1 MIRVEKAAVLGAGTM
16 GAQIAAHLANAQI
29 PTLLLDIVPREET
42 QPAGALPD
50 GRASAPSQDRI
61 DAPPQDR
68 NRIARAGFEAAKK
81 SKPAALFT
89 ADLASLVTVGNF
101 EDDLSKLKDCDLIIE
116 AVVENLDIKRSL
128 YEKVEQH
135 RRPGSIVA
143 SNTSGIPL
151 KQLAEGRS
159 EDFRAHFLGMHFFN
173 PPRYMHLV
181 ELIRT
186 EWTRPEVS
194 CSMFGFLDE
203 RLGKGVVVA
212 KDRPNF
218 IANRIGTF
226 GALVTIHAML
236 EDSYSIEEVDKI
248 TGPAVGRPK
257 TATFRTFDLVGLDVL
272 AHVVKNLGE
281 NLPEDPER
289 AMFAMPEFVGK
300 MIERGLLGNKT
311 KAGFYKRQKGE
322 GDKREI
328 LVLDPAT
335 LDYRPAQRVKLPS
348 LEMAKNIED
357 TAERIK
363 TLVWSK
369 DRAGTF
375 LWKTFSRT
383 LCYAAD
389 RIPEIA
395 DTVVEIDRAMQWGF
409 NWELGP
415 FEAWDAI
422 GVEKSVAKLKEE
434 GRSVPLNVQKL
445 LDAGAKS
452 FYKQEK
458 GQRFYFDFPSAQY
471 APAADP
477 PGTIILKSLRDRG
490 TGVPPVIH
498 AQDARATT
506 AVIKRNSGAS
516 LLDLGDGVACLE
528 FHSKMNSIGG
538 DTLEMLKV
546 ALNEVEKNF
555 IGLVVGNQGQN
566 FSVGA
571 NLMLMLMEAQD
582 ENWDELDMIG
592 RFFQQSVMS
601 LRYSPKPVVVA
612 PFQMVFGGGCE
623 MVLHADRV
631 RASAETYIGLVEV
644 GVGIIPAGCGTK
656 EMLVRAMDSIPSD
669 MKDADPFPFVKR
681 VFETIALAKVATSA
695 EEARDLGFLGTDD
708 SISMNRDRLI
718 ADAKKE
724 VQALAASGYV
734 QPQQRTDILALGN
747 PALATL
753 KLGVHMMKR
762 AGYISDH
769 DALIGEKLARILT
782 GGDLN
787 HTTQVSE
794 QYLLDLE
801 REAFLSLIGTRKTQD
816 RIAHM
821 LKTGKPLRN

>member
-1 MIRVEKAAVLGAGTM
+1 MMQVRKAAVLGAGTM
-16 GAQIAAHLANAQI
+16 GAQIAAHLANAGV
-29 PTLLLDIVPREET
+29 PTLLLDIVPRD
-42 QPAGALPD
+42 Q
-50 GRASAPSQDRI
+50 SV
-61 DAPPQDR
+61 DR
-68 NRIARAGFEAAKK
+68 NQIARAGLEAAKK
-81 SKPAALFT
+81 SKPAAFFT
-89 ADLASLVTVGNF
+89 ADRAALVTIGNF
-101 EDDLSKLKDCDLIIE
+101 ADDLPKLKDCDLIIE
-116 AVVENLDIKRSL
+116 AVVENLEIKRHL
-128 YEKVEQH
+128 YEQLEQH
-135 RRPGSIVA
+135 RRAGAIVA

-181 ELIRT
+181 EIIRT
-186 EWTRPEVS
+186 EWTKPEVS

-218 IANRIGTF
+218 IANRIGTY
-226 GALVTIHAML
+226 GALVTMRTML
-236 EDSYSIEEVDKI
+236 DDGYSFEEVDKI
-248 TGPAVGRPK
+248 TGPATGRPK
-257 TATFRTFDLVGLDVL
+257 TATFRTFDLVGLDVF
-272 AHVVKNLGE
+272 AHVVKNLHE
-281 NLPEDPER
+281 NLPDDPER
-289 AMFAMPEFVGK
+289 DMFVMPEFVTK

-311 KAGFYKRQKGE
+311 KAGFYQRKKGE

-328 LVLDPAT
+328 WTLDAAT
-335 LDYRPAQRVKLPS
+335 LDYRPAQKVKLPS
-348 LEMAKNIED
+348 LEMAKNVED
-357 TAERIK
+357 TRERLK
-363 TLVWSK
+363 ALVWSK
-369 DRAGTF
+369 DRVGAF
-375 LWKTFSRT
+375 LWKTLSQT
-383 LCYAAD
+383 LSYTAE

-395 DTVVEIDRAMQWGF
+395 DNLVEVDRAMRWGF

-415 FEAWDAI
+415 FEVWDAI
-422 GVEKSVAKLKEE
+422 GVEKSLLRLKEE
-434 GRSVPLNVQKL
+434 GRPIPANVRAM
-445 LDAGAKS
+445 LDAGMKS
-452 FYKQEK
+452 FYAKKDGQE
-458 GQRFYFDFPSAQY
+458 FYYDFASEEYRPL
-471 APAADP
+471 ADQ
-477 PGTIILKSLRDRG
+477 PGTIVLKSLKDR
-490 TGVPPVIH
+490 TG
-498 AQDARATT
+498 
-506 AVIKRNSGAS
+506 VIKRNSGAS
-516 LLDLGDGVACLE
+516 LIDLGDGVAGLE

-555 IGLVVGNQGQN
+555 VGLVVGNQGQN

-582 ENWDELDMIG
+582 ENWEELDMIG
-592 RFFQQSVMS
+592 RFFQSSVMS
-601 LRYSPKPVVVA
+601 LRYSPRPVVVA

-631 RASAETYIGLVEV
+631 RAAAETYIGLVEV

-656 EMLVRAMDSIPSD
+656 EMLVRALDSMPAN
-669 MKDADPFPFVKR
+669 MKDGDPFPFVKR
-681 VFETIALAKVATSA
+681 AFETIAMAKVATSA
-695 EEARDLGFLGTDD
+695 AEARDFGFLRNED
-708 SISMNRDRLI
+708 SLSMNADRLI

-724 VQALAASGYV
+724 VLSLAARGYV
-734 QPQQRTDILALGN
+734 QPQMRTDILALGN

-753 KLGVHMMKR
+753 KLGVHLMKR

-787 HTTQVSE
+787 HATRVSE

-801 REAFLSLIGTRKTQD
+801 REAFLSLIGTRKTQE

>member
-1 MIRVEKAAVLGAGTM
+1 MLTVKKAVVLGAGTM
-16 GAQIAAHLANAQI
+16 GAQIAAHLVNAGI
-29 PTLLLDIVPREET
+29 PTLLLDIVPGEISAVDGTRSASDGPVARPSVTAAAAET
-42 QPAGALPD
+42 RPS
-50 GRASAPSQDRI
+50 GRVQDT
-61 DAPPQDR
+61 DR
-68 NRIARAGFEAAKK
+68 NSIARAGFEAAKK
-81 SKPAALFT
+81 AKPAAFFT
-89 ADLASLVTVGNF
+89 PDRAELITIGNF
-101 EDDLSKLKDCDLIIE
+101 EDDLPKLQECELIIE
-116 AVVENLDIKRSL
+116 AVVENAEIKRSL

-135 RRPGSIVA
+135 RRPGSVVA

-151 KQLAEGRS
+151 KHLAEGRS

-186 EWTRPEVS
+186 EWTKPEVS

-218 IANRIGTF
+218 IANRIGTY
-226 GALVTIHAML
+226 GALVTIRTML
-236 EDSYSIEEVDKI
+236 DDGYSIEEVDKI
-248 TGPAVGRPK
+248 TGPAAGRPK
-257 TATFRTFDLVGLDVL
+257 TATFRTFDLVGLDVF
-272 AHVVKNLGE
+272 AHVVKNLHE
-281 NLPEDPER
+281 NLSDDPER
-289 AMFAMPEFVGK
+289 EMFVMPEFVAN
-300 MIERGLLGNKT
+300 MINRGLLGNKT
-311 KAGFYKRQKGE
+311 KAGFYKREKGE

-328 LVLDPAT
+328 WTLDTGT
-335 LDYRPAQRVKLPS
+335 LDYRPSQKVKLPA
-348 LEMAKNIED
+348 LDMAKNIED
-357 TAERIK
+357 TRERLK

-369 DRAGTF
+369 DRVGAF
-375 LWKTFSRT
+375 IWKTLSRT
-383 LCYAAD
+383 LCYTAD

-395 DTVVEIDRAMQWGF
+395 DTVVEVDRALRWGF

-415 FEAWDAI
+415 FEVWDAI
-422 GVEKSVAKLKEE
+422 GVEKSVAKLSEE
-434 GRSVPLNVQKL
+434 GRAIPANVQKL
-445 LDAGAKS
+445 LDAGAKT
-452 FYKQEK
+452 FYQQEN
-458 GQRFYFDFPSAQY
+458 GQRFYFDFARSEY
-471 APAADP
+471 LPASDP
-477 PGTIILKSLRDRG
+477 PGTIILKSLKDR
-490 TGVPPVIH
+490 TGVV
-498 AQDARATT
+498 
-506 AVIKRNSGAS
+506 KKNSGAS
-516 LLDLGDGVACLE
+516 LIDLGDGVAGLE

-538 DTLEMLKV
+538 DTLEMLRFGI
-546 ALNEVEKNF
+546 AETEKNF
-555 IGLVVGNQGQN
+555 IGLVVGNQGVN

-582 ENWDELDMIG
+582 ENWEELDMIG

-631 RASAETYIGLVEV
+631 RAGAETYIGLVEV

-656 EMLVRAMDSIPSD
+656 EMLVRAMDSIPSGL
-669 MKDADPFPFVKR
+669 KDGDPFPFVKR
-681 VFETIALAKVATSA
+681 AFETIALAKVATSA
-695 EEARDLGFLGTDD
+695 EEARHFGFLRDED
-708 SISMNRDRLI
+708 SISMNPDRLI
-718 ADAKKE
+718 ADAKKQ
-724 VQALAASGYV
+724 VLALAASGYV
-734 QPQQRTDILALGN
+734 QPQPRTDILALGA

-753 KLGVHMMKR
+753 KLGVHLMKR

-769 DALIGEKLARILT
+769 DALIGEKLARVLT

-787 HTTQVSE
+787 HATRVSE

>member
-1 MIRVEKAAVLGAGTM
+1 MNAHSVLLAAMIRVEKAAVLGAGTM
-16 GAQIAAHLANAQI
+16 GAQIAAHLANARI
-29 PTLLLDIVPREET
+29 PTLLLDMVPREEGQT
-42 QPAGALPD
+42 KAQSG
-50 GRASAPSQDRI
+50 GVQTDRS
-61 DAPPQDR
+61 
-68 NRIARAGFEAAKK
+68 RIARAGLEAARK
-81 SKPAALFT
+81 SKPAAFF
-89 ADLASLVTVGNF
+89 ASDLAELVTVGNF
-101 EDDLSKLKDCDLIIE
+101 DDDLSKLKDCDLIIE
-116 AVVENLDIKRSL
+116 AVVEDLEIKRSL
-128 YEKVEQH
+128 YARVEEH

-159 EDFRAHFLGMHFFN
+159 EDFRAHFLGLHFFN

-194 CSMFGFLDE
+194 CSMFGLLDE

-226 GALVTIHAML
+226 GALVTIRAML
-236 EDSYSIEEVDKI
+236 DDDYTIEEVDKI
-248 TGPAVGRPK
+248 TGPAAGRPK
-257 TATFRTFDLVGLDVL
+257 TATFRTFDLVGLDVF
-272 AHVVKNLGE
+272 AHVVKNLHA
-281 NLPEDPER
+281 NLPDDPDHE
-289 AMFAMPEFVGK
+289 MFVMPEFVTK

-311 KAGFYKRQKGE
+311 KAGFYQKQKAAQAGSL
-322 GDKREI
+322 RPEI
-328 LVLDPAT
+328 LVLDPQT
-335 LDYRPAQRVKLPS
+335 LDYRPSQKVKLPA
-348 LEMAKNIED
+348 LDMAKNIED
-357 TAERIK
+357 TAERLK
-363 TLVWSK
+363 MLVWSK
-369 DRAGTF
+369 DRVGAF
-375 LWKTFSRT
+375 LWKTLART
-383 LCYAAD
+383 LCYTAE

-395 DTVVEIDRAMQWGF
+395 DSVVEVDRAMQWGF

-415 FEAWDAI
+415 FEVWDAI
-422 GVEKSVAKLKEE
+422 GVEKSVARLKEE
-434 GRSVPLNVQKL
+434 GRRVPANVQSM
-445 LDAGAKS
+445 LDAGVKS
-452 FYKQEK
+452 FYKK
-458 GQRFYFDFPSAQY
+458 KDGQQFYYDFASEEYRPLAN
-471 APAADP
+471 P
-477 PGTIILKSLRDRG
+477 PGTIILKSLKDR
-490 TGVPPVIH
+490 TGVV
-498 AQDARATT
+498 R
-506 AVIKRNSGAS
+506 KNSGAS
-516 LLDLGDGVACLE
+516 LIDLGDGVACLE

-538 DTLEMLKV
+538 DTLEMLKA

-555 IGLVVGNQGQN
+555 SGLVVGNQGQN

-582 ENWDELDMIG
+582 ENWEELDMIG
-592 RFFQQSVMS
+592 RFFQSSVMS

-631 RASAETYIGLVEV
+631 RAAAETYIGLVEV

-656 EMLVRAMDSIPSD
+656 EMLVRALDSIPKD
-669 MKDADPFPFVKR
+669 LKDADPFPFVKR
-681 VFETIALAKVATSA
+681 AFETIALAKVATSA
-695 EEARDLGFLGTDD
+695 AEARGFGFLSDED
-708 SISMNRDRLI
+708 SVSMNRDRLI

-724 VQALAASGYV
+724 VLALAASGYV

-787 HTTQVSE
+787 HATRVSE

-801 REAFLSLIGTRKTQD
+801 REAFLSLIGTRKTQE
-816 RIAHM
+816 RMAHM